1 MKKSFTLFLLL
12 LAGFAVFA
20 QSESL
25 DRTVYKAEKVVKAAY
40 FEKTQPL
47 RDVMP
52 VIPGERKRAWKND
65 LVGNASIEKP
75 PFNLDVPENNDVI
88 DAVVHGGELRDGDYW
103 PLRSVMALGNVN
115 GVYPPDTDGDVG
127 PDHYFLM
134 INSSFAIYN
143 KEGVKL
149 YGPADNST
157 LWDGFPGPWSGTN
170 DGDPIVLYD
179 EEADRW
185 FASQFAVNT
194 GDGSF
199 WELVA
204 ISETGDPLG
213 AWYRYAFEFN
223 YFNDYPK
230 FGVWHNA
237 YLGTFN
243 YFNASAT
250 AYVGGGAIALD
261 RDAMLAGDPDAE
273 MIMFPIT
280 NSKFGIMP
288 ADFDGT
294 PPPSDEPAWF
304 AHMNRTGNKNLEIW
318 KADINW
324 SNPSSSTYSLHNSLV
339 VEPFNANVGS
349 IPQPGTTQALD
360 AIGGQLMFRLQYRN
374 FGDYSTLVAN
384 HTVTANAR
392 AAVRWYEL
400 RKATDDWSIYQQGT
414 WQPDLDYRWMGSI
427 AMNANGNIAVGYSV
441 SSTTT
446 YPSIRFA
453 GRTANAPLGE
463 FNIPETVIVNGTS
476 AQTNINRWGDYSAMS
491 IDPADD
497 STFWYAQMY
506 RLGSNWRT
514 HFASFNFAPGVAPE
528 IDAGDD
534 QYMCIDQTTIET
546 KAAALAVESVEWVT
560 LGDGI
565 LLSDDRLATL
575 YAPGQN
581 DRISGEVSLTI
592 TATGYDGTQVSDDFT
607 IFIHNYPE
615 AIAGNDTIICQDEV
629 IELYGEAIY
638 ADSTIWI
645 TSGDGSFNDAN
656 LLNATYTPGENDIL
670 NGSVELTL
678 EVFADEVCEGDDS
691 DMLTLVVDNC
701 TSINEQQK
709 TSRISVTPN
718 PSDGYFVLSVNSG
731 IESEISWELIDN
743 LGKMLLK
750 SSGSVRKLVF
760 EDQINATKLKSGTYY
775 LQVTIDDQVYTEKV
789 LIQD

>member
-1 MKKSFTLFLLL
+1 MKKTVSFLMLLIIGL
-12 LAGFAVFA
+12 TVFG
-20 QSESL
+20 QSDAYE
-25 DRTVYKAEKVVKAAY
+25 RTVYKAEKVVKATY

-47 RDVMP
+47 RDQMP

-65 LVGNASIEKP
+65 LVGNATIENP
-75 PFNLDVPENNDVI
+75 PFNLEVPENIDVT
-88 DAVVHGGELRDGDYW
+88 DAMVHGNAQRDGDYW

-115 GVYPPDTDGDVG
+115 GVFPPDTDGDVG

-143 KEGVKL
+143 KEGIKL

-250 AYVGGGAIALD
+250 AYVGGGAVALD
-261 RDAMLAGDPDAE
+261 RDAMIAGDPDAE
-273 MIMFPIT
+273 MIIFPISG
-280 NSKFGIMP
+280 SKYGILP
-288 ADFDGT
+288 VDFDGT

-318 KADINW
+318 KADIDW
-324 SNPSSSTYSLHNSLV
+324 TNPSSSTYSLHNSLV
-339 VEPFNANVGS
+339 VAAFNASVGS
-349 IPQPGTTQALD
+349 IPQPETTQTLD

-392 AAVRWYEL
+392 AAIRWYEL
-400 RKATDDWSIYQQGT
+400 RKSATDWSIYQQGT
-414 WQPDLDYRWMGSI
+414 WQPDNDYRWMGSI

-441 SSTTT
+441 SSSTT
-446 YPSIRFA
+446 YPSIRYA

-463 FNIPETVIVNGTS
+463 FNIPETTIVEGEN
-476 AQTNINRWGDYSAMS
+476 AQTNISRWGDYSAMS
-491 IDPADD
+491 VDPSDD
-497 STFWYAQMY
+497 STFWYTQMY

-514 HFASFNFAPGVAPE
+514 HFASFDFAPGVSPE
-528 IDAGDD
+528 IDAGED
-534 QYMCIDQTTIET
+534 QTMCINQTTIET
-546 KAAALAVESVEWVT
+546 KPVALAVQSVEWET
-560 LGDGI
+560 SGDGI
-565 LLSDDRLATL
+565 LLYDDRLATL
-575 YAPGQN
+575 YAPGPT
-581 DRISGEVSLTI
+581 DRTSGEVTLTI
-592 TATGYDGTQVSDDFT
+592 TATGWDGSVVSDDFT
-607 IFIHNYPE
+607 LFIHNLPE

-638 ADSTIWI
+638 ADSTIWV
-645 TSGDGSFNDAN
+645 TNGDGTFSDAN
-656 LLNATYTPGENDIL
+656 MLNAVYTPGENDIL

-678 EVFADEVCEGDDS
+678 EVYASEVCEGEDS
-691 DMLTLVVDNC
+691 DMLVLTVDNC
-701 TSINEQQK
+701 TALDEQWQ
-709 TSRISVTPN
+709 SEQIAISPN
-718 PSDGYFVLSVNSG
+718 PASTTFKLEVNSAVRSSIG
-731 IESEISWELIDN
+731 WELIDAQ
-743 LGKMLLK
+743 GKQLMESKPKERK
-750 SSGSVRKLVF
+750 SNWKTYIDVSDL
-760 EDQINATKLKSGTYY
+760 DAGTYFLKVY
-775 LQVTIDDQVYTEKV
+775 LEGKIYIEKV
-789 LIQD
+789 VVQ